1 MISKHDKPSF
11 GTLNVIPLTSIKE
24 DKTYFNDT
32 VNLGSELYDLLYSK
46 LKKHISKSS
55 LYTPLN
61 ASFYQNNLVSEN
73 SKMVLKLQHEINKMK
88 KGSIALLNQITT
100 ISKQRIFNPKSSN
113 DLLSGIHISNS
124 SLNLI
129 DTKLIELFTK

>member
-61 ASFYQNNLVSEN
+61 TSFYKNNLVSEN
-73 SKMVLKLQHEINKMK
+73 SKMILKLQHEINKMK

>member
-55 LYTPLN
+55 LYNPLN
-61 ASFYQNNLVSEN
+61 TSFYQNNLVSEN
-73 SKMVLKLQHEINKMK
+73 SKMILKLQHEINKMK